1 MWHHW
6 FKAYGASGGEHMETL
21 ESIGIFI
28 AGLGILF
35 AGLSG
40 TIFMLASTDEVTK
53 RTGRQSKEEKKQE

>member
-1 MWHHW
+1 M
-6 FKAYGASGGEHMETL
+6 KTL

-40 TIFMLASTDEVTK
+40 TIFLLASTDEITK
-53 RTGRQSKEEKKQE
+53 RTGRRSKNE